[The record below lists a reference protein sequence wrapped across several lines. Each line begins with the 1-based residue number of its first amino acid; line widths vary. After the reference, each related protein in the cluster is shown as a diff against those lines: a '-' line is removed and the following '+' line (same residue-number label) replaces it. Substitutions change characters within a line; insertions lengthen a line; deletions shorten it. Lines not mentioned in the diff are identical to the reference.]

1 MSLNSSKAHRLCDAV
16 RAIASASAML
26 VDLPEVPT
34 GEDLQ
39 TLINAATQADQAS
52 RELRILEGIIRGTT
66 RN

>member
-1 MSLNSSKAHRLCDAV
+1 MSLNSSKANRLRDAI
-16 RAIASASAML
+16 RAITSASSIL

-34 GEDLQ
+34 VEDLQ
-39 TLINAATQADQAS
+39 MLINAATQADQAS